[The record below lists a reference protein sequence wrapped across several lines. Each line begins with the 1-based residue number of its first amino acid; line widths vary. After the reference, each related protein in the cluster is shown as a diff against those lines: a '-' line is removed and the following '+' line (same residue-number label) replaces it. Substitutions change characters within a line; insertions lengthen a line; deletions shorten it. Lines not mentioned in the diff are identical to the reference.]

1 MKCLI
6 VTGDDFGISRGI
18 NRGIVEAH
26 LSGIVTSTSLM
37 VDRPA
42 CEEAVALARRCP
54 TLSLGL
60 HLELDAVDPE
70 LVPTEIGRQHTR
82 FVELVGSAPTHV
94 DTHHDVHR
102 DPRILSPLLAWGRRE
117 GVPVRGHSGVRYF
130 SKFYGQ
136 WGGESHR
143 EQISVEVL
151 LRLLDAEDLEGMTEL
166 NCHPGYVEP
175 GFPSSYA
182 AEREVELRTL
192 CDPGLRH
199 AILER
204 GVRLIGFRDLP
215 TLAAPAEA
223 IPAPGDAA

>member
-1 MKCLI
+1 MKWLI
-6 VTGDDFGISRGI
+6 VTADDFGISRGI

-26 LSGIVTSTSLM
+26 LSGVVTSTSLM

-54 TLSLGL
+54 KLSLGL
-60 HLELDAVDPE
+60 HLELDGVDLE
-70 LVPTEIGRQHTR
+70 DVPAEIERQQTR

-102 DPRILSPLLAWGRRE
+102 DPEVLSPLLAWGRRIR
-117 GVPVRGHSGVRYF
+117 VPVRGHSGIRYF

-136 WGGESHR
+136 CGGETHL
-143 EQISVEVL
+143 EQIGVEGL
-151 LRLLDAEDLEGMTEL
+151 LRLLDEEVGEGMTEL
-166 NCHPGYVEP
+166 NCHPGHPEP

-182 AEREVELRTL
+182 AEREVEVRTL
-192 CDPGLRH
+192 CDPGLRQ

-204 GVRLIGFRDLP
+204 GFRLIGFRDLYR
-215 TLAAPAEA
+215 
-223 IPAPGDAA
+223 PGA